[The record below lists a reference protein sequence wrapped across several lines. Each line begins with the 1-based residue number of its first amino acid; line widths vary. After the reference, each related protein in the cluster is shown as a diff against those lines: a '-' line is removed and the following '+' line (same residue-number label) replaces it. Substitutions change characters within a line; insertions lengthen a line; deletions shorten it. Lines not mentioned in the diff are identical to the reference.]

1 MGVNIPWLE
10 LKNIEAWLEN
20 RIIFESLNITLNIN
34 ENTAVIGPNGA
45 GKSSLVK
52 LIDRSIYPVVKK
64 DSHIRLFGKERIN
77 LWDLRSNIGF
87 LSTELEDRVYPEDKV
102 IDVICSGFNGYF
114 GRQID
119 LNPSN
124 SQIDKAREVLNQL
137 NLMKFSDM
145 IFRHLSDGIRRKT
158 LIGRAI
164 VNEPKI
170 LVLDEPVCRLDLRSK
185 HELLN
190 TLDKRIKAGTT
201 ILNITHDITTILKTT
216 DRVILLKKGKVFSDG
231 TPEYCL
237 TNEKLS
243 NLYETPLIV
252 SSMNG
257 YWQIFPDD

>member
-1 MGVNIPWLE
+1 M
-10 LKNIEAWLEN
+10 
-20 RIIFESLNITLNIN
+20 
-34 ENTAVIGPNGA
+34 
-45 GKSSLVK
+45 
-52 LIDRSIYPVVKK
+52 
-64 DSHIRLFGKERIN
+64 
-77 LWDLRSNIGF
+77 RSNIGF

-102 IDVICSGFNGYF
+102 IDVICSGFYGYF
-114 GRQID
+114 GRQRD

-124 SQIDKAREVLNQL
+124 LQIEKATAVLNQL
-137 NLMKFSDM
+137 NLMTFSNM

-158 LIGRAI
+158 LIGRAL

-190 TLDKRIKAGTT
+190 ILDKMIKGGTT
-201 ILNITHDITTILKTT
+201 ILQITHDINTILKTT

-231 TPEYCL
+231 TPEDCL
-237 TNEKLS
+237 TNKKLS